1 MELWNPKLRYL
12 VDESTK
18 LAKKYAKIQATKD
31 AEIQVTKKAEIVSMG
46 NLCK

>member
-1 MELWNPKLRYL
+1 MSYVLASMSRLFQ
-12 VDESTK
+12 